1 MIKNNLW
8 ESLIWI
14 VVWVFILSFIIL
26 WITNLLI
33 NSKTIVE
40 SYEDRKVLNLI
51 KNNTENVIKNIDTS
65 AIKETEIFYLYKD
78 STNKEFLVF
87 TGTVNAWYKYID
99 QYWNKVDDLAWFSSD
114 IYARTLWI
122 ERDDNSIWDTHQII
136 KVSVKK
142 LIKAN

>member
-1 MIKNNLW
+1 MIKNNLG
-8 ESLIWI
+8 ESLIGI
-14 VVWVFILSFIIL
+14 VVGVFILSFIIL
-26 WITNLLI
+26 GITNLLI

-87 TGTVNAWYKYID
+87 TGTVNAGYKYID
-99 QYWNKVDDLAWFSSD
+99 QYGNKVDDLAGFSSD

-122 ERDDNSIWDTHQII
+122 ERDDNSIGDTHQII

-142 LIKAN
+142 LIKK